1 MEREDALRLVRQHV
15 KNENLVKHMLA
26 AEAIMGAM
34 ARRLGGQEAQWRLA
48 GLLHDLDVEE
58 TAEQMDKHATLTVEW
73 LRASGFSDEE
83 VLHAILAHNCENSGT
98 PVETKLDRALI
109 ACDPLTGLITAAAL
123 IRPEKKLAAVTAQS
137 LRKRFKEP
145 AFAKGARREDILT
158 CRELALELEEFLAL
172 GLEAMQGVAD
182 ELGL

>member
-1 MEREDALRLVRQHV
+1 MTREEALALVRSAV
-15 KNENLVKHMLA
+15 NSDNLVKHMLA
-26 AEAIMGAM
+26 AEAVMGAL
-34 ARRLGGQEAQWRLA
+34 ARRLDEDEARWRMA

-58 TAEQMDKHATLTVEW
+58 TANNMAVHGLRTVEM
-73 LRASGFSDEE
+73 LRAAGLEDED
-83 VLHAILAHNCENSGT
+83 VLQAIAAHNPGNGT
-98 PVETKLDRALI
+98 QARSPMDRALF

-123 IRPEKKLAAVTAQS
+123 IRPEKQLALVGLKS

-158 CRELALELEEFLAL
+158 CVELGLELEEFMGI
-172 GLEAMQGVAD
+172 GLEAMQEVSD